1 MAIFRESSLAAE
13 EWDGFG
19 SAESTGTDC
28 PHVHDEPVALTAG
41 LEDVGLVAH
50 RVQLSFACRLDFGV
64 KP

>member
-1 MAIFRESSLAAE
+1 MALA
-13 EWDGFG
+13 
-19 SAESTGTDC
+19 TGVTVTAF
-28 PHVHDEPVALTAG
+28 VHDGPVDLITG